1 MQWKGILIISGVF
14 RSIMKKVICLIE
26 SLGAGGAE
34 RQLTYLASQIKERG
48 YSVEVWTYY
57 PNDFY
62 TPILQKSGVKWRNV
76 SDAQLPYKRIFVL
89 RRELKIANPDVVIAY
104 LDTCTTVASVI
115 KFLGGKFKLIV
126 SERNTTQELSF
137 RERLK
142 FFFYRWADY
151 IVPNSY
157 TQTKFIKEKYPNLS
171 HKLHTITNFVDTEK
185 FCPPAVKETNNVT
198 RILTVARIVPQK
210 NVLRL
215 LEVVKKLKDSGYRF
229 KYDWFGAVT
238 NEEYYQQCLALI
250 HRYDIEDVF
259 EFHKPTKNVVKEY
272 QSSDIFC
279 LPSLYEGFPNVI
291 CEAMSCGLPIL
302 CSNVC
307 DNPMIVED
315 GKNGFL
321 FDPKDLEDMEKKIEK
336 MFLMKI
342 TEYDKFSLKSRFV
355 CEERNSMTRFVYSYE
370 NFI

>member
-1 MQWKGILIISGVF
+1 
-14 RSIMKKVICLIE
+14 MKKVICLIE
-26 SLGAGGAE
+26 SLGSGGAE

-48 YSVEVWTYY
+48 YNVEVWTYY

-62 TPILQKSGVKWRNV
+62 APILEENGVTWKYV
-76 SDAQLPYKRIFVL
+76 ADAQPPHKRVWVL
-89 RRELKIANPDVVIAY
+89 KKELKRANPDVVIAY
-104 LDTCTTVASVI
+104 LDTCTTVLSII
-115 KFLGGKFKLIV
+115 KLLGAKFKLIV
-126 SERNTTQELSF
+126 SERNTTQKLSV

-142 FFFYRWADY
+142 FFFYRWADA

-157 TQTKFIKEKYPNLS
+157 TQTEFIRKRYPNLS
-171 HKLHTITNFVDTEK
+171 SKLHTITNFIDTDK
-185 FCPPAVKETNNVT
+185 FCPPKVKIKRDKV

-215 LEVVKKLKDSGYRF
+215 LEVVKRLKEEGYQFR
-229 KYDWFGAVT
+229 YDWFGTVT
-238 NEEYYQQCLALI
+238 DKIYYQKCLDLI
-250 HRYDIEDVF
+250 QAYNIADVF
-259 EFHKPTKNVVKEY
+259 EFHKPSKNIVKEY
-272 QSSDIFC
+272 QTSDVFC

-307 DNPMIVED
+307 DNPMIVEE
-315 GKNGFL
+315 GANGFL
-321 FDPKDLEDMEKKIEK
+321 FDPNDLEEMDKKIEK

-342 TEYDKFSLKSRFV
+342 TEYDKFSLKSRLV